1 MLSTILTILVQI
13 AGATGEASTI
23 TSIVNALIQ
32 LIPTLVQ
39 EYEDLVPIVK
49 NIIASLSANPATTA
63 DQLATLKALDAQVDA
78 DFEAAATAAQAE
90 DAPPTT

>member
-1 MLSTILTILVQI
+1 MLATILAILVQI

-23 TSIVNALIQ
+23 TSIVNALIS

-49 NIIASLSANPATTA
+49 NIIAALSANPATTA
-63 DQLATLKALDAQVDA
+63 DQLATLQTLDAKVDA

-90 DAPPTT
+90 DAAPTP

>member
-1 MLSTILTILVQI
+1 MLATILAVMAQI

-32 LIPTLVQ
+32 LVPTLVK

-49 NIIASLSANPATTA
+49 NIIAALSANPAATA
-63 DQLATLKALDAQVDA
+63 DQLKTLQTLDAQVDA
-78 DFEAAATAAQAE
+78 DFEAAATAAEAE
-90 DAPPTT
+90 D